1 MSTSEI
7 AKLESR
13 WRENPNGLT
22 FAPLAEAYRK
32 QKDPQRALEILLPG
46 LGKHPD

>member
-13 WRENPNGLT
+13 WRDNPQGLT

-32 QKDPQRALEILLPG
+32 HEDPRRALEILQPCL
-46 LGKHPD
+46 